1 METQKRNKIPAVY
14 LNDETHAAMKK
25 WADYQGS
32 TLPKLAQAV
41 LEEMQP
47 VFEQMIVVYE
57 DMLAGVDEET
67 AKNKL
72 IARSLAIAVERLN
85 KGENDGSE

>member
-14 LNDETHAAMKK
+14 LNDETHTAMKK
-25 WADYQGS
+25 WAEYQGT

-72 IARSLAIAVERLN
+72 IAKGLAIAVDKLN
-85 KGENDGSE
+85 KENEVDK